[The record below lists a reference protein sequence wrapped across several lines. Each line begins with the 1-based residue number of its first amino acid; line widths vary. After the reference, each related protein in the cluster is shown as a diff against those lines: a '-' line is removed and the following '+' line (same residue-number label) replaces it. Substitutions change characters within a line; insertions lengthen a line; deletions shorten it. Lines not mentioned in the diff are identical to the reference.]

1 MWLFEYNKTS
11 EQVSDE
17 FAAEVIDQIQSK
29 SKSEFLIIDNEILIP
44 ISAIKLLKKLDEG
57 MPPMMR
63 GKTPKHA
70 HRCQPSEQDGK
81 STHNGV
87 EIPDDLKRP
96 KVPKA

>member
-44 ISAIKLLKKLDEG
+44 ISAIKLLKKLDEDIASDEEWG
-57 MPPMMR
+57 NAQARPTMP
-63 GKTPKHA
+63 T
-70 HRCQPSEQDGK
+70 SEQDGK
-81 STHNGV
+81 SSHNGMA
-87 EIPDDLKRP
+87 IPDDLKLDI
-96 KVPKA
+96 